1 MSFLKN
7 KTVLITGGG
16 RAVLSNGKA
25 GSIGYGIA
33 IAYAKKGAN
42 IVITGRNVKKLEE
55 AKEEL
60 ERLYGIKVLAVQADI
75 SADNDNEATVKTVI
89 EKTVKE
95 FGRIDVLINNA
106 GTAANAPF
114 EKVTLEEY
122 DKIMNINVK
131 VPFLLTQKVLP
142 FLKRSSAPTII
153 NIASVTG
160 HSGYMQQSIYSASKH
175 ALLGMTKSI
184 AAEYYKDNIRVH
196 AISPGGVYTD
206 MVKVTRPDLTGEGMI
221 MPEDIAEIAYFFLA
235 HRGNAVIDEILVH
248 RVGKEPFQV

>member
-1 MSFLKN
+1 MANNLDN
-7 KTVLITGGG
+7 KTLLLTGAGGG
-16 RAVLSNGKA
+16 
-25 GSIGYGIA
+25 IGRA
-33 IAYAKKGAN
+33 IA
-42 IVITGRNVKKLEE
+42 VRL
-55 AKEEL
+55 AKEGMNIILFGGNNL
-60 ERLYGIKVLAVQADI
+60 EKLNETREAVEVFSSCLMLPGDLTDI
-75 SADNDNEATVKTVI
+75 DFMTTAL
-89 EKTVKE
+89 EKAAA
-95 FGRIDVLINNA
+95 FRDGIDVLINNA
-106 GTAANAPF
+106 GVAANAPF

-142 FLKRSSAPTII
+142 FLKRSVSPTII

-160 HSGYMQQSIYSASKH
+160 HAGYLQQSIYSASKH

-184 AAEYYKDNIRVH
+184 AAEYYKENIRVH
-196 AISPGGVYTD
+196 AISPGGVFTD

>member
-1 MSFLKN
+1 MANKLDN
-7 KTVLITGGG
+7 KTLLLTGAGGG
-16 RAVLSNGKA
+16 
-25 GSIGYGIA
+25 IGRA
-33 IAYAKKGAN
+33 IAVRLAREGMNIILFGGNNLAKLNATREAVEEFSSCLMLPGDLTDIDFMNTALEKAALF
-42 IVITGRNVKKLEE
+42 RN
-55 AKEEL
+55 
-60 ERLYGIKVLAVQADI
+60 G
-75 SADNDNEATVKTVI
+75 
-89 EKTVKE
+89 
-95 FGRIDVLINNA
+95 IDVLINNA

-184 AAEYYKDNIRVH
+184 AAEYYKENIRVH

>member
-1 MSFLKN
+1 MANNLDN
-7 KTVLITGGG
+7 KTLLLTGAGGG
-16 RAVLSNGKA
+16 
-25 GSIGYGIA
+25 IGRA
-33 IAYAKKGAN
+33 IA
-42 IVITGRNVKKLEE
+42 VRL
-55 AKEEL
+55 AKEGMNIILFGGNNL
-60 ERLYGIKVLAVQADI
+60 EKLNETREAVEVFSSCLMLPGDLTDI
-75 SADNDNEATVKTVI
+75 DFMTTAL
-89 EKTVKE
+89 EKAAA
-95 FGRIDVLINNA
+95 FRDGIDVLINNA
-106 GTAANAPF
+106 GVAANAPF

-142 FLKRSSAPTII
+142 FLKRSVSPTII

-160 HSGYMQQSIYSASKH
+160 HAGYLQQSIYSASKH

-184 AAEYYKDNIRVH
+184 AAEYYKENIRVH
-196 AISPGGVYTD
+196 AISPGGVFTD

-221 MPEDIAEIAYFFLA
+221 MPEDIAEIAHFFLA